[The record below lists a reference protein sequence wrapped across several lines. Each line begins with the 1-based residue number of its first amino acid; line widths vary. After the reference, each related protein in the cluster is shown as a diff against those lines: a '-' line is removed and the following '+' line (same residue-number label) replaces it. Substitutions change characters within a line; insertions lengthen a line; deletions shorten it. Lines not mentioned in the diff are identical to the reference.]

1 MPRTSQSGASPIL
14 CLAAAVDD
22 PRSRSAC
29 TLHGE
34 AQPRGGQPIST
45 PPPVVVVVDA
55 KRLSLVERLEDL
67 IIEDGEDAKE
77 EHEEIVMTAES
88 DRQHCEHAR
97 SDQRNNMSTADPVS
111 AVNLGEHDLGCLTEI
126 GR

>member
-22 PRSRSAC
+22 PQSRSAC
-29 TLHGE
+29 TLRGE

-45 PPPVVVVVDA
+45 PPPVVVVVEA

-67 IIEDGEDAKE
+67 IIQDGEDSKE
-77 EHEEIVMTAES
+77 DHGEIVMTV
-88 DRQHCEHAR
+88 DNGRQHGEYAGG
-97 SDQRNNMSTADPVS
+97 DQ
-111 AVNLGEHDLGCLTEI
+111 
-126 GR
+126 